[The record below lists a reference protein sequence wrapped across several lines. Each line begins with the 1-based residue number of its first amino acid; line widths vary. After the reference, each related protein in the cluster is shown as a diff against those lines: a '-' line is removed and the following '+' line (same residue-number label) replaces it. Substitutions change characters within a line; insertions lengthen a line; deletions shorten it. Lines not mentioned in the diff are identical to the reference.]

1 MILFVGCRDGGL
13 DDERWIGQMLNRIEN
28 SSSQVEIRVIAD
40 LIWEPRYVRRDG
52 GCDTEVH
59 RVGGGG

>member
-28 SSSQVEIRVIAD
+28 SSSQVDIGDISD
-40 LIWEPRYVRRDG
+40 LIWEPRFVRRDG
-52 GCDTEVH
+52 ECDTDVL
-59 RVGGGG
+59 RV